1 MSSDAQR
8 RGFLCPRCR
17 QRFPYRRHAA
27 GEWYTCVCGEHFVVP
42 EKPRP
47 EPKAAAGDRVA
58 RFVAYGLGGA
68 FLVCIPMSLIAIRL
82 FFAGLAPWVLG
93 ISAAVGFLIGGVL
106 GERGVNAIGRFLRSM
121 FERRV

>member
-1 MSSDAQR
+1 MPTDARR

-17 QRFPYRRHAA
+17 QRFPYRRAA
-27 GEWYTCVCGEHFVVP
+27 GGWFTCVCGEHFVVP

-47 EPKAAAGDRVA
+47 EPKATPRDRVT
-58 RFVAYGLGGA
+58 RFVVYGLGGA

-93 ISAAVGFLIGGVL
+93 LSAAAGFLTGGLL

-121 FERRV
+121 FERRI

>member
-17 QRFPYRRHAA
+17 QRFPYRRHTA
-27 GEWYTCVCGEHFVVP
+27 GEWFTCACGERFVVP

-47 EPKAAAGDRVA
+47 EPIATPRDRVA
-58 RFVAYGLGGA
+58 RFVAFGLGGA

-82 FFAGLAPWVLG
+82 FLAGLAPWVLG
-93 ISAAVGFLIGGVL
+93 TSVAVGFLIGGLL